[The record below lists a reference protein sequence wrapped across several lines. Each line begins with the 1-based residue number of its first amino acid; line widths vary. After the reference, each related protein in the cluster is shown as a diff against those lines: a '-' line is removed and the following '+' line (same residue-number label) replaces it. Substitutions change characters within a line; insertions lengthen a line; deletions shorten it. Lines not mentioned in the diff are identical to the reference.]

1 MPSQHTTYSPLRELR
16 RNAPM
21 TQVELAAA
29 MRAAGHR
36 WHQTTVHRVE
46 RGLQPLKHGE
56 AATLAGIFGV
66 PLGALTARE
75 IAA

>member
-1 MPSQHTTYSPLRELR
+1 MIPHHTTYSRLRELR
-16 RNAPM
+16 RGARM
-21 TQVELAAA
+21 TQASLTDA

-46 RGLQPLKHGE
+46 RGRQPLKHEE
-56 AATLAGIFGV
+56 ATDLAGIFGV